1 MEGSDD
7 TAHAA
12 RPCGIVSVL
21 LAVLVVVYA
30 LAVAAKIAR
39 EPQHFQLTFRTCYAA
54 AQAFSQGLDPY
65 DVPNLQQQDPRVQGA
80 YGYPPITLYFFL
92 PFAALPF
99 QAAYMAFLAIKILC
113 LARLVWLWHRY
124 FLKRPLDGLF
134 LLICLLG
141 FNFALYWDLAS
152 GNVGLIEQFL
162 LWMGLYAYLRGRLKT
177 FAVLVALSAS
187 FKLALILFLA
197 LLFIRRGRRRHYALF
212 LGIGVYAAMLAFSSV
227 FYSEMTIIFLQNLQR
242 SGLGLYGGG
251 PLRAAPSSGAWRL
264 LNELSATACGRL
276 GTMMAAEPIAVA
288 GYLVLVA
295 FVILMTWAAV
305 RRYLHVFR
313 EDGYLIVIMLFCV
326 AYLLVLPRLVPCSYI
341 LALPAAYCI
350 ALKIRQVPALLA
362 LTGAAAMSTSAVQ
375 PPGFNLL
382 KEVLPPYYPL
392 LLTFILWAVGICFCM
407 RAEAR
412 PKPRAEHAQPSEG

>member
-7 TAHAA
+7 TAHVA
-12 RPCGIVSVL
+12 RLRRMVSVL
-21 LAVLVVVYA
+21 LAVLVLLYA
-30 LAVAAKIAR
+30 LAVVVKLAR
-39 EPQHFQLTFRTCYAA
+39 EPQLFQLTFRTCYAS

-65 DVPNLQQQDPRVQGA
+65 DVPNLQQQDPGVQGA

-113 LARLVWLWHRY
+113 LVGLVWLWHRH

-152 GNVGLIEQFL
+152 GNVGLIEQLL
-162 LWMGLYAYLRGRLKT
+162 LWTGLYAYLRGRLKT

-197 LLFIRRGRRRHYALF
+197 LLIIRRGRRRHYALF

-242 SGLGLYGGG
+242 TGLGLYSGG
-251 PLRAAPSSGAWRL
+251 PLRAAPSSGAWRF

-276 GTMMAAEPIAVA
+276 GTMMAAEPAAAV
-288 GYLVLVA
+288 GYLLLLVLVTL
-295 FVILMTWAAV
+295 VTWAAV
-305 RRYLHVFR
+305 RSYLHVFR
-313 EDGYLIVIMLFCV
+313 EDGYLVVIMLFCL

-362 LTGAAAMSTSAVQ
+362 LAGAAAISTSAVH

-382 KEVLPPYYPL
+382 QKILPPYYPL
-392 LLTFILWAVGICFCM
+392 LLTFVLWAAGVCFCM
-407 RAEAR
+407 WGSAR
-412 PKPRAEHAQPSEG
+412 PKRGTEDAQLSTG